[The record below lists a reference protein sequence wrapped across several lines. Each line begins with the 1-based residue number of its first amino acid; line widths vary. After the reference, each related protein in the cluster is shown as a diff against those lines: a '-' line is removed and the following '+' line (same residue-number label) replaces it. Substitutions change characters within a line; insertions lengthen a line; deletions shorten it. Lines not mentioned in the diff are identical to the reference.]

1 MLFWEDLQFINT
13 FFYIIQQQINPSI
26 SNSVL
31 SSEENFIT
39 FKFETMT
46 EQIANAMLSISFDQT
61 NNYKGVRCKHRLGLT
76 SQLRHTCEVIQN

>member
-1 MLFWEDLQFINT
+1 MLFGEDLQFINT

-61 NNYKGVRCKHRLGLT
+61 NNYKGVRFKHRLGLT

>member
-1 MLFWEDLQFINT
+1 M
-13 FFYIIQQQINPSI
+13 
-26 SNSVL
+26 L

-61 NNYKGVRCKHRLGLT
+61 GVRCKHRLGLT